1 VSWNSV
7 APGYFATLRIP
18 IVAGRD
24 FTASDRADTQ
34 PVAIVSEAA
43 ARRLSPGEPAFDAI
57 GQEIPPDV
65 DSASQMRTPA
75 IVVGIAHDVSAGGG
89 EPRPTVYVPLQQRY
103 SSNVIV
109 VVRGARGP
117 RVAGRIRALVAS
129 MNPNLPILTAQ
140 TLEEQLMSAPVP
152 MQLRVAASVSAS
164 VGLVGLLL
172 AAIGIYGVTAYA
184 VVRRTREIGIR
195 LALGAQRSE
204 VAGLIVR
211 QGMSLVALGSAIG
224 LTLAVAA
231 SRLLTRLLF
240 GAPPVDAFTF
250 SAAALVFAAVG
261 LAACY
266 VPARCAVGVDPVN
279 ALRHD

>member
-1 VSWNSV
+1 
-7 APGYFATLRIP
+7 
-18 IVAGRD
+18 
-24 FTASDRADTQ
+24 
-34 PVAIVSEAA
+34 
-43 ARRLSPGEPAFDAI
+43 
-57 GQEIPPDV
+57 
-65 DSASQMRTPA
+65 
-75 IVVGIAHDVSAGGG
+75 
-89 EPRPTVYVPLQQRY
+89 
-103 SSNVIV
+103 
-109 VVRGARGP
+109 
-117 RVAGRIRALVAS
+117 
-129 MNPNLPILTAQ
+129 
-140 TLEEQLMSAPVP
+140 
-152 MQLRVAASVSAS
+152 VSAS
-164 VGLVGLLL
+164 VGLIGLLL

-224 LTLAVAA
+224 LMLAVAA

-240 GAPPVDAFTF
+240 GALPVDVVTF
-250 SAAALVFAAVG
+250 AAAVLVFAAVG